1 MPLCIYLPLLLA
13 IVNYKPLSVSRS
25 AVHIIHLRLDNARNR
40 SLCQAETVPSYIQ
53 GTVTKGCPMYVTF
66 ARKNRYKLLLLHV
79 LSCRKRRLL
88 QEGPRSGAK

>member
-1 MPLCIYLPLLLA
+1 MSLCTYFPLLLA
-13 IVNYKPLSVSRS
+13 IVNYKPLSVSRG
-25 AVHIIHLRLDNARNR
+25 AVHMVHLNLDNAGNR
-40 SLCQAETVPSYIQ
+40 SLCQAPTIPSHMQ
-53 GTVTKGCPMYVTF
+53 GTVTKECPMYVTF